1 MNPDGDP
8 DPVRVRLTVRGIV
21 QGVGFRPFVHRLAVS
36 EGLTGSVVNT
46 SAGVV
51 IEVQGR
57 PPALGRFNRRLRDEA
72 PPLASILG
80 LTSVLLP
87 PVAENGFVIG
97 ASRDQRGGDAV
108 GLTTA
113 VPPDV
118 ALCAD
123 CRREIRDPHD
133 RRFGYAFTN
142 CTNCGPRWT
151 LIDSLPYDRPR
162 TSMAR
167 FPMCDACRAEY
178 GDPADR
184 RFHAQPNACADCG
197 PRPWLCGPDGVDCG
211 EVSPVAA
218 AAVALAAG
226 EIVAVRGLGG
236 FHLAVR
242 ADDDAAVARLRRRKH
257 RAAKPL
263 ALMVADLAGARAL
276 ANVTPD
282 EEAALM
288 SPAAPI
294 VLLERRAAAAVA
306 PAVAPGH
313 RRLGVMVAATPLHL
327 LLFDETAAL
336 GLGALVMTSGNA
348 ADEPVCIGNDDALER
363 LQGIA
368 DHWLLHDREIVRRAD
383 DSVLQIVGDA
393 PLLLRRS
400 RGFAPVPIPVDVPD
414 GGAVLAV
421 GGDLKGT
428 VCLLK
433 DGWAFL
439 SPHIGDLEDLR
450 TRAFFAETVSGMSSL
465 LDATPVAIAHD
476 RHPGYAS
483 ANWARDESRRRGVP
497 AIDVQHHHAHL
508 VAVQA
513 EHQVKGP
520 CVGIILDGTGYGDD
534 GTIWGGELL
543 IGDAAGFTR
552 AGWFEPVPL
561 PGGDAAIRAPWR
573 TAIGYLRQAGLLGPL
588 PTPDDFDP
596 APALERLAADWPALA
611 AKPAAMVLEM
621 LARDINSPL
630 TSSCGRLFDAVAA
643 LAGVRLEIAY
653 EAQAALEWMALTDAA
668 AVASA
673 APLPGVLEDL
683 RRRKWEVADK
693 RNGALLLPTGA
704 IIRGVALRL
713 RAGDTPAAVSAAF
726 HRTLIDMLAEAAM
739 GLATRAGGL
748 PVVLGGGVFLNELLT
763 AGLEKR
769 LRDDGVTVHRPRLAP
784 PGDGGLALG
793 QAVIAAHRLAAG
805 ADGN

>member
-1 MNPDGDP
+1 MNADGDP
-8 DPVRVRLTVRGIV
+8 DVMRVRLTVRGIV
-21 QGVGFRPFVHRLAVS
+21 QGVGFRPFVHRLAVQES
-36 EGLTGSVVNT
+36 LTGSVVNT

-51 IEVQGR
+51 IEAQGP

-72 PPLASILG
+72 PPLASILD
-80 LTSVLLP
+80 LTSVLVP
-87 PVAENGFVIG
+87 TVVESGFAIG
-97 ASRDQRGGDAV
+97 ASRDQA

-123 CRREIRDPHD
+123 CRREVRDPGD

-167 FPMCDACRAEY
+167 FAMCAACRSEY
-178 GDPADR
+178 EDPADR

-197 PRPWLCGPDGVDCG
+197 PRLWLCGPDGADR
-211 EVSPVAA
+211 EDQHPLAA
-218 AAVALAAG
+218 AAAALAAG

-236 FHLAVR
+236 LHLAVR
-242 ADDDAAVARLRRRKH
+242 ADDETAVARLRRRKH
-257 RAAKPL
+257 RVAKPL
-263 ALMVADLAGARAL
+263 ALMVADLAAARAL
-276 ANVTPD
+276 AIVTPD
-282 EEAALM
+282 EDAALA

-294 VLLERRAAAAVA
+294 VLLERREGAAVA

-313 RRLGVMVAATPLHL
+313 RRLGVMVASTPLHL
-327 LLFDETAAL
+327 LLFDETVAL

-348 ADEPVCIGNDDALER
+348 ADEPVCIGNEDALER
-363 LQGIA
+363 LRGIA
-368 DHWLLHDREIVRRAD
+368 DHWLLHDREILRRAD
-383 DSVLQIVGDA
+383 DSVLQVVGGA
-393 PLLLRRS
+393 PLLVRRS
-400 RGFAPVPIPVDVPD
+400 RGFAPAPVPVDVP
-414 GGAVLAV
+414 GGGPVLAV
-421 GGDLKGT
+421 GGDLKGA

-450 TRAFFAETVSGMSSL
+450 TRDFFTETVAGMSSL
-465 LDATPVAIAHD
+465 LDGSPVAIAHD

-483 ANWARDESRRRGVP
+483 ANWARDEGRRRGLP
-497 AIDVQHHHAHL
+497 AIGVQHHHAHL

-513 EHQVKGP
+513 EHRVQGS
-520 CVGIILDGTGYGDD
+520 CVGLIMDGTGYGDD

-543 IGDAAGFTR
+543 VGDATGFTR

-561 PGGDAAIRAPWR
+561 PGGDAAVRAPWR
-573 TAIGYLRQAGLLGPL
+573 TAIACLRHAGLLGPL
-588 PTPDDFDP
+588 QVSGDFDP
-596 APALERLAADWPALA
+596 APALVRLAADWPALA
-611 AKPAAMVLEM
+611 ARPAAMVLEM
-621 LARDINSPL
+621 LARDINCPR

-653 EAQAALEWMALTDAA
+653 EAQAAMELMALTDAA
-668 AVASA
+668 AVSAA

-683 RRRKWEVADK
+683 RRRKSEPDTSAADG
-693 RNGALLLPTGA
+693 GALLLPTGA
-704 IIRGVALRL
+704 IIRGVAQRL
-713 RAGDTPAAVSAAF
+713 RAGDSAAAISAAF
-726 HRTLIDMLAEAAM
+726 HRTLIDVLAYA
-739 GLATRAGGL
+739 ATRLGAGAGGL

-763 AGLEKR
+763 AGLVRR
-769 LRDDGVTVHRPRLAP
+769 LEDDGMTVYRPRLAP

-793 QAVIAAHRLAAG
+793 QAVIAAHRLAANG
-805 ADGN
+805 IGD